1 MLDLVP
7 SFPAA
12 QQWDVPGRDVRR
24 TGSAKTTQWGLE
36 MDQIIQIIGA
46 LLILSGFAGSQFGYL
61 DQRSWTYLIVNAL
74 GSAIL
79 AFLGWHERQ
88 WGSFCSSCVGPR
100 FALEHVRQMAGP
112 RAAHCPLSRTY
123 GGTLVPESR
132 LNCIAMQH
140 NLDRATGID
149 VRYGHGWG
157 GGNRTSSGN

>member
-1 MLDLVP
+1 MVP

-24 TGSAKTTQWGLE
+24 TGSAQTTQWGLE

-88 WGSFCSSCVGPR
+88 WGFFLLEFVWALVSLWSMYGKWRGREPR
-100 FALEHVRQMAGP
+100 I
-112 RAAHCPLSRTY
+112 AH
-123 GGTLVPESR
+123 
-132 LNCIAMQH
+132 
-140 NLDRATGID
+140 
-149 VRYGHGWG
+149 
-157 GGNRTSSGN
+157 